1 MIGYLNLQNLLTITA
16 IVVSILGTSVSAA
29 HAQFVQYSREP
40 NQATVYTF
48 SISPKSPQPPL
59 MQYRL
64 YPTYS
69 EQFPGNAAPLYQRA
83 ILLISQK
90 TAKLESPNEYWQK
103 IDDWRVVPLDQLPL
117 DEVEQVVQT
126 YSGALQEASY
136 AARRSFCDWNLP
148 LREHGVDIFSVLLP
162 EIQEMRTVARLL
174 ALRIHLRLAQGRLDE
189 AITDLQTGYAMAR
202 HVGNRDFLVNA
213 LVGIAIG
220 SMMHEQLLMA
230 ISVDSTPN
238 LFWSIVNQPRPL
250 IDIRYAIDVERNS
263 FITVF
268 PELKEASTNIGD
280 QAYWDQQ
287 LLAVI
292 NRVESLKS
300 NQPIDAMGGNFFE
313 LDWNQLAY
321 RAAVISQ
328 VPRAKQELIDEFG
341 YPQAEVDSM
350 PGSRAILLYSRQT
363 FERNRDAQF
372 APLGLPYYQAKQ
384 FYPDDAQFAF
394 DLTTGDPLGLSQLL
408 LPATLQI
415 QQAAARAIR
424 WTAMLQTIEAI
435 RDYAAIHGTLPESL
449 DKVDHLPILNNPF
462 DNKPFTYQWQAETPS
477 EATLAGD
484 SSEIVPIHFQ
494 FKLRQP

>member
-1 MIGYLNLQNLLTITA
+1 MTASQNFRKWSLRIA
-16 IVVSILGTSVSAA
+16 IPLSVLAMLAASA
-29 HAQFVQYSREP
+29 HAQFVQNSGGANAVITYS
-40 NQATVYTF
+40 F

-59 MQYRL
+59 MKYRL
-64 YPTYS
+64 YPTFS
-69 EQFPGNAAPLYQRA
+69 EQSPGNAAPLYQRA
-83 ILLISQK
+83 ILLISQQS
-90 TAKLESPNEYWQK
+90 ANLESRVEYWQK
-103 IDDWRVVPLDQLPL
+103 VDQWRVLPL
-117 DEVEQVVQT
+117 DELPIDEVERVVE
-126 YSGALQEASY
+126 SHAGALQEATF
-136 AARRSFCDWNLP
+136 AARRKYCDWNLP
-148 LREHGVDIFSVLLP
+148 IREHGVDIFSVLLP

-220 SMMHEQLLMA
+220 SIMHEQLLMA

-250 IDIRYAIDVERNS
+250 IDIRYAIDVERDS
-263 FITVF
+263 FITIF

-280 QAYWDQQ
+280 QSYWDQQ
-287 LLAVI
+287 LSAVI

-300 NQPIDAMGGNFFE
+300 NQPISALGGDSFE

-321 RAAVISQ
+321 RSAVISQ
-328 VPRAKQELIDEFG
+328 VPRVKQELVDEFG
-341 YPQAEVDSM
+341 YTQAEVDAM

-363 FERNRDAQF
+363 FERIRDAHL

-394 DLTTGDPLGLSQLL
+394 NLTTGDPLGLSQLL
-408 LPATLQI
+408 LPATPQV
-415 QQAAARAIR
+415 QQASAREMR

-435 RDYAAIHGTLPESL
+435 RDYAAIHGSLPESL
-449 DKVDHLPILNNPF
+449 DQVDHLPIPNNPF
-462 DNKPFTYQWQAETPS
+462 DNKSFTYLWQAETPS
-477 EATLAGD
+477 EATLVGD
-484 SSEIVPIHFQ
+484 SEIVPIHFQ
-494 FKLRQP
+494 FNLRQS